1 MERQI
6 IYGVCDKTGECDSY
20 FGFFRDI
27 EEAKK
32 EVQTQANRLKE
43 DLGMMNIV
51 VKDDRASIPNE
62 DRVETIVIIIH
73 AYVVR

>member
-1 MERQI
+1 MERQV

-20 FGFFRDI
+20 FGFFRDM
-27 EEAKK
+27 EDAKK